1 MGKRI
6 RNPAGLEAVKRAAA
20 LALVIA
26 CGPPPVRQVKIDPCA
41 STPSLVRDAQA
52 FREAGRNARALRSL
66 DAIAERCV
74 TAESDAMK
82 SELRAA
88 LVLKDTDP
96 LALVDLANA
105 LAAQGKNAQPLY
117 DRALL
122 ALRANG
128 GAVTIESDDL
138 TGSIAEVDSTSGG
151 WKAHQRAAR
160 VDVFRAGELRFVI
173 PLKVDGMRFDETDSV
188 LELRTAEETLA
199 LSLSTGVYAARPKIE
214 WKNFEQQDLA
224 TILGS
229 AGSDLVIGHATA
241 DMNIS
246 GIDRIVS
253 LTRLDDGG
261 ALVITAII
269 RGPEPINPKAKPKS
283 SDVLV
288 ELGAVRVSPTGVLGA
303 NQPLVVVRCAQ
314 GVGALAG
321 KPVAPCD
328 DVQRPA
334 VAPDFGS
341 FVLPVNAT
349 LYVLD
354 THDGHSIAQI
364 PRGDASSFVLA
375 HKGEKLLAQSR
386 GSDVH
391 TRLFDISGQTATVRW
406 ESTAIPLLSA
416 ASFTRDGNIQVG
428 NLVID
433 GRSGMTITPT
443 KPVKNGK
450 VPPLKALPRLND
462 IDGYDHHVAVG
473 LDDGN
478 VLVFRPT
485 GIETFF
491 AGGAVARVRFAK
503 TFARLA
509 VATRDQ
515 HVFVRDVDLKGTLTF
530 DTPAIATDFSFSPN
544 ARWLVVASGMSDI
557 GLWTFAP
564 AEARGSYQS
573 PWSGSRTAVAYS
585 PDRRF
590 IVSNEGSETV
600 AFDTATRAV
609 ALRIPYDGER
619 GLGYDARGTLVGLG
633 AHGLWTERFLVTLPE
648 EPKTFSVDGT
658 DVFVGYEDGFD
669 IRKSTT
675 GALVKHVADTSHSRG
690 AFANDH
696 LYVMEEDSSGLRIY
710 DRSGKALGHL
720 HMRSNDDVWIDG
732 APSGL
737 MEVVGRE
744 NHLHCAAGIM
754 RLPLAVCDGLRVDPG
769 EGDLFSKLF

>member
-1 MGKRI
+1 M
-6 RNPAGLEAVKRAAA
+6 
-20 LALVIA
+20 
-26 CGPPPVRQVKIDPCA
+26 
-41 STPSLVRDAQA
+41 
-52 FREAGRNARALRSL
+52 
-66 DAIAERCV
+66 
-74 TAESDAMK
+74 
-82 SELRAA
+82 
-88 LVLKDTDP
+88 LKDTDP
-96 LALVDLANA
+96 LALVELANG
-105 LAAQGKNAQPLY
+105 LASQGKNAQPLY

-138 TGSIAEVDSTSGG
+138 SGASVEVDSTSGG
-151 WKAHQRAAR
+151 WKAHQRATS
-160 VDVFRAGELRFVI
+160 VDVFRNGELRFVI
-173 PLKVDGMRFDETDSV
+173 PLKVDGMRFDETESV
-188 LELRTAEETLA
+188 LELRTAQETLA
-199 LSLSTGVYAARPKIE
+199 LTLATGVYAARPKIE
-214 WKNFEQQDLA
+214 WKNFEQQELA

-229 AGSDLVIGHATA
+229 AGNDFVIGHATG
-241 DMNIS
+241 DIS
-246 GIDRIVS
+246 INGIDRIVS
-253 LTRLDDGG
+253 LTRLEDGG
-261 ALVITAII
+261 ALVITATV
-269 RGPEPINPKAKPKS
+269 RGPEPITPKTKPKS

-288 ELGAVRVSPTGVLGA
+288 ELGAVRASPTGVLDT
-303 NQPLVVVRCAQ
+303 NKPLVVVRCAQ
-314 GVGALAG
+314 GTGTLAG

-354 THDGHSIAQI
+354 TSDGHSIVQL
-364 PRGDASSFVLA
+364 PRGDASSFALA

-391 TRLFDISGQTATVRW
+391 TRLFDIVGQRATVRW
-406 ESTAIPLLSA
+406 ESTVIPLLSA
-416 ASFTRDGNIQVG
+416 ATFTRDGNIQVG
-428 NLVID
+428 SLVVD
-433 GRSGMTITPT
+433 GRTGMTITPT
-443 KPVKNGK
+443 T
-450 VPPLKALPRLND
+450 KAIKSSKGLPSKSAPRLND
-462 IDGYDHHVAVG
+462 IDAYNHHVALG

-478 VLVFRPT
+478 VLVLRPT

-491 AGGAVARVRFAK
+491 AGGSIARVRFAK

-509 VATRDQ
+509 IATRDQ

-544 ARWLVVASGMSDI
+544 ARWLAVASGTSDI

-564 AEARGSYQS
+564 AEGRGSYSS
-573 PWSGSRTAVAYS
+573 PWTGSRTAVAYS

-590 IVSNEGSETV
+590 IVSNEGTETV
-600 AFDTATRAV
+600 AFDAATRAV
-609 ALRIPYDGER
+609 ARRIPYDGEC
-619 GLGYDARGTLVGLG
+619 GLGYDATGTLVGLG
-633 AHGLWTERFLVTLPE
+633 ARGLWTDRILVTLPE

-658 DVFVGYEDGFD
+658 DVFVGYDDGFD

-675 GALVKHVADTSHSRG
+675 GALVKHIGDTSHSRG

-696 LYVMEEDSSGLRIY
+696 LFVIEEDSSGLRIY
-710 DRSGKALGHL
+710 DRAGTALGHL

-732 APSGL
+732 TPSGL

-769 EGDLFSKLF
+769 EADLFSKLF